1 MRQKII
7 AGNWKMNQTLEL
19 THDFITELSKKMNQ
33 KEKSKQIIIAPPHP
47 FLERAVYWSKGSGI
61 DIAAQNMHQCDKGAY
76 TGEVSA
82 DMLYSTGVKVVILGH
97 SERREHFGENDE
109 ILAQKVARALQSN
122 LQVIFCIG
130 ESLEQ
135 RKSGKHFETVQTQ
148 IEKALFAL
156 QAQQIEKI
164 VLAYEPIWA
173 IGTGETATSKQAQEM
188 HAYLRGHLAERY
200 GDASAQKTR
209 ILYGGSLKPDNAKEL
224 LFQKDI
230 DGGLIGGASLK
241 VADFLE
247 IIESC

>member
-7 AGNWKMNQTLEL
+7 AGNWKMNQTLEI
-19 THDFITELSKKMNQ
+19 THDFITELSEKINQ
-33 KEKSKQIIIAPPHP
+33 KEKSKQIIIAPPYP
-47 FLERAVYWSKGSGI
+47 FLERAVHWSKGKGI

-82 DMLYSTGVKVVILGH
+82 DMLYSTGVNAVILGH

-109 ILAQKVARALQSN
+109 ILMQKVVQALENN
-122 LQVIFCIG
+122 LQVIFCTG
-130 ESLEQ
+130 ESFEQ
-135 RKSGKHFETVQTQ
+135 RKTGKHFETVQTQ

-156 QAQQIEKI
+156 QAHEIEKI

-173 IGTGETATSKQAQEM
+173 IGTGESATSGQAQEM
-188 HAYLRGHLAERY
+188 HAYIRGNLSERY
-200 GDASAQKTR
+200 GKAGAEKIR
-209 ILYGGSLKPDNAKEL
+209 ILYGGSLKPDNAKEF

-241 VADFLE
+241 VVDFLK